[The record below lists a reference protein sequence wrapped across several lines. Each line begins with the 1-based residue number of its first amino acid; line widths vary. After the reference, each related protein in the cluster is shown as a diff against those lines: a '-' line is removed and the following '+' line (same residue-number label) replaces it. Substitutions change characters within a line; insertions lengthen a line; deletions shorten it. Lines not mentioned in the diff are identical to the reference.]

1 MEEWMKRTV
10 PFIVVALLFMLA
22 GCPDF
27 PRLGPATLERA
38 WTYYEDGEIDK
49 AILEFE
55 DVIDAEADNAEAY
68 NGLGW
73 CYGIIGSVSL
83 SVAYFDTAL
92 QLESTLV
99 DPYAG
104 LTFSYAD
111 IPDDQSAVLSATEL
125 IQRDSQYFFGHD
137 NDITWHDVVLV
148 KAKSLCNLGDFALAL
163 VEVQILDSSFNCDVY
178 TPEGRRALLQKI
190 ESLRGSV

>member
-1 MEEWMKRTV
+1 MKRIIA
-10 PFIVVALLFMLA
+10 FIVASLLILLI

-27 PRLGPATLERA
+27 PRIGPATVERA
-38 WTYYEDGEIDK
+38 WTYYEDGEYDK

-55 DVIDAEADNAEAY
+55 DVIDTEPDNAEAY

-73 CYGIIGSVSL
+73 CYGILCSL
-83 SVAYFDTAL
+83 STSVAYFDTSL
-92 QLESTLV
+92 QLQSSLV

-111 IPDDQSAVLSATEL
+111 IPDDHNAIISATTL
-125 IQRDSQYFFGHD
+125 IQRDSLYFFGHD
-137 NDITWHDVVLV
+137 NDITWHDVRLV
-148 KAKSLCNLGDFALAL
+148 KAKSLCNLGDFASAL
-163 VEVQILDSSFNCDVY
+163 TEVQVLDNSFNCDVS